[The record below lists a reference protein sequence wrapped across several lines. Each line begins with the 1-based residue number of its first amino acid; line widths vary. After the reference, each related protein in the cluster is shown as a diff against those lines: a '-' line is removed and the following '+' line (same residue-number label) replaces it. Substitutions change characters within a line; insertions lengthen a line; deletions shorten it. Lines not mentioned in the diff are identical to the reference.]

1 MDVQGVI
8 RARKLVS
15 DQSHPLPAPQWSSAE
30 LAGRV
35 CELCGEARVAED
47 GVGATAQLTA
57 ATRLLAE
64 AHRAGDP
71 VAWICC
77 GSQLFFAPDLETN
90 GVDLQ
95 AVSIVRVDDS
105 LSAVSAAEQLL
116 RSGCFGV
123 IVVDLTGLST
133 QKPISDALI
142 GRLAGPARTHHTVM
156 LFLNSAGT
164 DAPPPAAAGN
174 AAAVAVG
181 KAAADNAAVGKAAAG
196 FPGVRLGSMISLR
209 AHAHCRALSD
219 GRFLLQVDVIKDKRR
234 GAAWRWTETWHGP
247 PGLS

>member
-15 DQSHPLPAPQWSSAE
+15 DQGHPSSAPQWSCAE

-35 CELCGEARVAED
+35 CELCGEARVAQGD
-47 GVGATAQLTA
+47 SGSTAQLSA
-57 ATRLLAE
+57 AVRLLAE
-64 AHRAGDP
+64 AHAAGDP
-71 VAWICC
+71 AAWICC
-77 GSQLFFAPDLETN
+77 GSQLFFPPDLETN

-95 AVSIVRVDDS
+95 ALSIVRVDDS

-116 RSGCFGV
+116 RSGCFAV

-133 QKPISDALI
+133 RKPITDALI
-142 GRLAGPARTHHTVM
+142 GRLAGPARTHHTVV
-156 LFLNSAGT
+156 LFLNSAAT
-164 DAPPPAAAGN
+164 DASVPAAA
-174 AAAVAVG
+174 
-181 KAAADNAAVGKAAAG
+181 GKAAAG
-196 FPGVRLGSMISLR
+196 SPGVSLGSMISLR
-209 AHAHCRALSD
+209 AHACSRALSG

-234 GAAWRWTETWHGP
+234 GVGWRWTEAWYGP